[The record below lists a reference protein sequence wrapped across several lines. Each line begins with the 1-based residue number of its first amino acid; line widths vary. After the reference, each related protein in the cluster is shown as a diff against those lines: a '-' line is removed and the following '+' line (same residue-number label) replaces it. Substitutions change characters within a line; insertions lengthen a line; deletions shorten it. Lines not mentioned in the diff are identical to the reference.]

1 MGDYA
6 LYKALQSYIPQ
17 VNDANVL
24 EFQKDDVFE
33 ISVQSLPFTKS
44 DSQRAGLLYAYNRR
58 TGEEGYVPGMLT
70 AILYYLKNLCIF
82 CFS

>member
-6 LYKALQSYIPQ
+6 LYKALQSYVPQ

-44 DSQRAGLLYAYNRR
+44 DSQKAGLLYAYNRR
-58 TGEEGYVPGMLT
+58 TREEGYVPSMLCRV
-70 AILYYLKNLCIF
+70 L
-82 CFS
+82 